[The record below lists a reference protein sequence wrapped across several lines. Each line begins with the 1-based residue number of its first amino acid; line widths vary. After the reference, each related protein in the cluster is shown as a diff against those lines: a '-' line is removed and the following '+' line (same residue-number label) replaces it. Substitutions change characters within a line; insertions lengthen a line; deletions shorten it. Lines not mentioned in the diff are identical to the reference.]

1 MPPLRFPMS
10 TTAEWMN
17 EVDAFQDVSADM
29 QLVAIGNLR
38 WCRHSVNTAHRKLY
52 TGHHEQ
58 EVETQY
64 LDERSAYT
72 DRRRSSA

>member
-29 QLVAIGNLR
+29 QLVADR
-38 WCRHSVNTAHRKLY
+38 KSV
-52 TGHHEQ
+52 
-58 EVETQY
+58 V
-64 LDERSAYT
+64 
-72 DRRRSSA
+72 